1 MVFSWRQFCLALTR
15 AVKPGTKRKIQGMIA
30 KSFAADVEKLHGAK
44 SAANS
49 PSAKTKL
56 VEAKLD
62 VVRAGWL
69 LQHVGIV
76 GRLCCFDRV
85 DRVQRDEIH
94 RRLQRRFD
102 PGPGAPFC
110 NRGSRIADQRGISS
124 LWKYERER
132 RLRGSEPV
140 DSHFRPKWKRDHLR
154 GSNQVARSMELFGS
168 HRRDH
173 KNASAYRSS
182 PQPRSSRFAVTTSVQ
197 PAKKK
202 LPVSAILFG
211 ILAGIIGVAAGLFLG
226 FALGAALAAAFHVST
241 FEGEA
246 GYFAAAIALL
256 VTCIV
261 APGLI
266 LLTLYWCG
274 TRGLWLFAGLIAVCL
289 SLGLITVSGFGIWYA
304 GQPHVLNINGPTPQL
319 EFEVKPPVGQ
329 SVDNLAD
336 VQPELDTPRNRM
348 PMPGYWHTDAPKD
361 AGVRAGYVELY
372 FRTSQRLFVL
382 KFPGDTDRIFR
393 LKLPANPM
401 RSKYRAWSDWQNPDF
416 VAKRGEQPSHP
427 SGGNEYQI
435 RYKMDYQ
442 EP

>member
-1 MVFSWRQFCLALTR
+1 
-15 AVKPGTKRKIQGMIA
+15 
-30 KSFAADVEKLHGAK
+30 
-44 SAANS
+44 
-49 PSAKTKL
+49 
-56 VEAKLD
+56 
-62 VVRAGWL
+62 
-69 LQHVGIV
+69 
-76 GRLCCFDRV
+76 
-85 DRVQRDEIH
+85 
-94 RRLQRRFD
+94 
-102 PGPGAPFC
+102 
-110 NRGSRIADQRGISS
+110 
-124 LWKYERER
+124 
-132 RLRGSEPV
+132 
-140 DSHFRPKWKRDHLR
+140 
-154 GSNQVARSMELFGS
+154 
-168 HRRDH
+168 
-173 KNASAYRSS
+173 
-182 PQPRSSRFAVTTSVQ
+182 VTTRVQ
-197 PAKKK
+197 PATKK
-202 LPVSAILFG
+202 LSVSAILFG
-211 ILAGIIGVAAGLFLG
+211 ILAGIIGIAAGLFFG

-256 VTCIV
+256 ATCIV
-261 APGLI
+261 GPGLI
-266 LLTLYWCG
+266 LLTLYWRG

-289 SLGLITVSGFGIWYA
+289 SLGLAAVSGFGIWYA
-304 GQPHVLNINGPTPQL
+304 GQPHVLNINGPTPLL

>member
-1 MVFSWRQFCLALTR
+1 M
-15 AVKPGTKRKIQGMIA
+15 
-30 KSFAADVEKLHGAK
+30 
-44 SAANS
+44 
-49 PSAKTKL
+49 
-56 VEAKLD
+56 
-62 VVRAGWL
+62 
-69 LQHVGIV
+69 
-76 GRLCCFDRV
+76 
-85 DRVQRDEIH
+85 
-94 RRLQRRFD
+94 
-102 PGPGAPFC
+102 
-110 NRGSRIADQRGISS
+110 
-124 LWKYERER
+124 
-132 RLRGSEPV
+132 
-140 DSHFRPKWKRDHLR
+140 
-154 GSNQVARSMELFGS
+154 
-168 HRRDH
+168 
-173 KNASAYRSS
+173 
-182 PQPRSSRFAVTTSVQ
+182 
-197 PAKKK
+197 
-202 LPVSAILFG
+202 
-211 ILAGIIGVAAGLFLG
+211 
-226 FALGAALAAAFHVST
+226 
-241 FEGEA
+241 
-246 GYFAAAIALL
+246 
-256 VTCIV
+256 TCIV

-266 LLTLYWCG
+266 LLTLYWCS

-289 SLGLITVSGFGIWYA
+289 SLGLVAVSGFGIWYA
-304 GQPHVLNINGPTPQL
+304 GQPHVLNINGPTPLL